1 MKPITEADLRAM
13 FQLAGIPILRVWQL
27 AHSYFTYKDDEDEK
41 TTLDNAL
48 YRAQRPSWLVR
59 TPYGLIELS
68 LCKRVVDIDWRETGA
83 QIVVTA
89 DDVTKSP
96 TNVHAWT
103 VQNAIQY
110 LTRIG
115 ESLRNLES
123 DKRHPNGN
131 LVKA

>member
-27 AHSYFTYKDDEDEK
+27 AHGYFTYREGEDEK

-59 TPYGLIELS
+59 TPYGLIELT
-68 LCKRVVDIDWRETGA
+68 LRKRVVDIDWSETGA

-89 DDVTKSP
+89 DEVTKSP

-103 VQNAIQY
+103 IQNAIQY
-110 LTRIG
+110 LTRIR
-115 ESLRNLES
+115 ESLHNLEAH
-123 DKRHPNGN
+123 KRHPNGN